1 MIDSLDTREVLF
13 IMYGTLDIVEMVFE
27 TLLLF
32 YVFAVNEYGSVAEGY
47 LVYSEYRAIQHFASA
62 ALHVLSTQVPQ
73 TPLITSVSF
82 DLVKGEFGSKV
93 VISKKFCCGSDGFT
107 VDIFGKTAVWIIQC
121 FTG

>member
-13 IMYGTLDIVEMVFE
+13 IMYGTLDIVETVFE
-27 TLLLF
+27 KLLLF

-73 TPLITSVSF
+73 TPLITSTF
-82 DLVKGEFGSKV
+82 
-93 VISKKFCCGSDGFT
+93 I
-107 VDIFGKTAVWIIQC
+107 
-121 FTG
+121 